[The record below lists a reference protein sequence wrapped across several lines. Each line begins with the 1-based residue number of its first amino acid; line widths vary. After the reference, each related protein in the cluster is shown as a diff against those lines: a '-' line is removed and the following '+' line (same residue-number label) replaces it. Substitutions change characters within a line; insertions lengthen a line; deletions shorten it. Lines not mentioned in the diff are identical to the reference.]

1 MAKRYSTGKPQWT
14 LLLVLVLMVGLGPG
28 VKARAWQPWQTFT
41 LDNGLQVLIK
51 EEPAAPVV
59 ALNIWIHVGSR
70 NEKPGQEGF
79 SHLIEHM
86 LFKGTPTYPTG
97 QLDREIKKLGASQNA
112 FTSLDYTCYHVLGAK
127 EHFPRLM
134 ELEADAVLNSL
145 FDPAEFAKEVQVVLE
160 EMRMDKDDP
169 ESKVYNMVRE
179 LAYTTH
185 PYRHPVIGY
194 HDVLASATRDQ
205 VYDYYKTYYT
215 PANMWV
221 VVVGDVKTAEAL
233 EVVKKYMGGV
243 SGRPKPEQTVP
254 AEPPQDRK
262 REVREFGD
270 LQQAYVALAWH
281 APGIASPDNYV
292 MDVISAMMGSGR
304 SSRLVKTL
312 VEDEKLVT
320 SVRTSY
326 FTSQDPSLF
335 MIMAEMPQ
343 GNVGK
348 FIDRATR
355 LMADLGAEPGTAERD
370 PAQGITP
377 AEFEKAKQQLIASTI
392 FARETA
398 EAQAFSYGH
407 YATLDKLSEA
417 DAYIDR
423 IKQVSL
429 ADVQRL
435 AKATFQDWNLSV
447 ARYEPQIATSTLV
460 PEMLTLEN
468 GLRLILRPNHSSPL
482 VAMAVQIDAG
492 GLREGKREAGLANL
506 TASTLLKGTEGKK
519 ADEIARA
526 FEAMGTKVEVKAQKS
541 FTTFK
546 MQALAEKFLPSLD
559 LALEVLTKAD
569 FPEAEF
575 RKEQEIALEK
585 LKAEEDN
592 LFPFIYYRTLKALFP
607 DHPIGYSSLGLA
619 EDVKN
624 LRRSD
629 CVQFFRKHYV
639 GSGMVVA
646 VVGDFYPSEIK
657 DALVKRFE
665 TISRGSLPE
674 LKEPKV
680 DPIAQPLEITAQ
692 KNRQQSQIIV
702 ATRTF
707 PRNDPRGVAMDVL
720 RTILSGSMASRLFT
734 NLRDKRSLA
743 YSVWGT
749 NVGMR
754 TAGYF
759 FATLSTAVGKLDEA
773 RAALVDELEAIRT
786 GGFSD
791 EEFEDAKKYI
801 LGQYAIGLVD
811 NLSQAD
817 TFSTDEFF
825 GLGFDYHR
833 KYPDL
838 IKNVSKDAVKAIA
851 EEFLLGK
858 GAYAVGFTRP

>member
-1 MAKRYSTGKPQWT
+1 MATRYGTIQAKMVFLP
-14 LLLVLVLMVGLGPG
+14 LLVLALLIVGRTGAE
-28 VKARAWQPWQTFT
+28 ARDSWQTFT
-41 LDNGLQVLIK
+41 LDNGLKVLIK

-134 ELEADAVLNSL
+134 ELVGDAVLHSL

-169 ESKVYNMVRE
+169 ESKLYNMVKE
-179 LAYTTH
+179 LAFTTH

-205 VYDYYKTYYT
+205 VFEYYKTYYT
-215 PANMWV
+215 PPNMWV
-221 VVVGDVKTAEAL
+221 VVVGDVQTAEAL
-233 EVVKKYMGGV
+233 ETVKKVMGSA
-243 SGRPKPEQTVP
+243 SGKPKPDQTVP

-270 LQQAYVALAWH
+270 LQQAYVALSWH

-326 FTSQDPSLF
+326 YTSQDPSQFLVL
-335 MIMAEMPQ
+335 AEMPQ

-355 LMADLGAEPGTAERD
+355 LMADLGADPATVERD
-370 PAQGITP
+370 AAQGITP
-377 AEFEKAKQQLIASTI
+377 AEFDKAKQQLISSTI
-392 FARETA
+392 FSRETA

-435 AKATFQDWNLSV
+435 AKATFQDWNLTV

-482 VAMAVQIDAG
+482 VAVAIQIDAG

-546 MQALAEKFLPSLD
+546 LQALSEKFLPSLD

-569 FPEAEF
+569 FPDAEF

-592 LFPFIYYRTLKALFP
+592 LFPFIYYRSLKALYP
-607 DHPIGYSSLGLA
+607 DHPIGYSSLGLT

-629 CVQFFRKHYV
+629 CVQFFRKHFV
-639 GSGMVVA
+639 GSGMVVS
-646 VVGDFYPSEIK
+646 VVGDFYPNEVK
-657 DALVKRFE
+657 EALVKRFE
-665 TISRGSLPE
+665 AIGRGSLPE
-674 LKEPKV
+674 LKEPKT
-680 DPIAQPLEITAQ
+680 DPITQPVEVSAQ

-707 PRNDPRGVAMDVL
+707 PRHDPRVVPMDVL

-754 TAGYF
+754 SAGYF
-759 FATLSTAVGKLDEA
+759 FATLSTAVAKLDEA

-791 EEFEDAKKYI
+791 EEFEDAKKFI
-801 LGQYAIGLVD
+801 LGQYALGLVD
-811 NLSQAD
+811 NLSQAE
-817 TFSTDEFF
+817 TFSSDEFF
-825 GLGFDYHR
+825 GLGFDYYR

-838 IKNVSKDAVKAIA
+838 IRNVTKDAVKAIA

-858 GAYAVGFTRP
+858 GAYVVGVTRP